1 MKGTC
6 VKLIPHDKKF
16 KNFKKKLRSY
26 AQGVKKLNRKEIT
39 YLRST
44 IFVDQYNNREQSKYI
59 KKPMAKIK
67 TKRVPK
73 NGKRRGFFH

>member
-16 KNFKKKLRSY
+16 KILKKKLRSY

-44 IFVDQYNNREQSKYI
+44 IFVDQYNAREQ
-59 KKPMAKIK
+59 
-67 TKRVPK
+67 
-73 NGKRRGFFH
+73 